1 MCPVCHH
8 YVVEEIRC
16 DRCGTLWSRTTTT
29 TRDPARPHAGRSP
42 GATRPIAP
50 EPTRGEI
57 LTACGCLL
65 FLLAAVVTLVVLLI
79 VNWSSVTSF
88 VTGSDAEPAPTPT
101 WGGPCPK
108 QLTEKIPEGAGATL
122 VAAYSRE
129 DLEER
134 YAFCRTKAG
143 KVYYFFKQK
152 NGTPYD
158 NPSEVKASDGG
169 YVVDF
174 YPQKTSYHFR
184 DSELTAYDED
194 GKELWNGDLVPE
206 ETVE

>member
-1 MCPVCHH
+1 MDPYTGRPV
-8 YVVEEIRC
+8 R
-16 DRCGTLWSRTTTT
+16 
-29 TRDPARPHAGRSP
+29 
-42 GATRPIAP
+42 

-79 VNWSSVTSF
+79 ANWSSVTSF
-88 VTGSDAEPAPTPT
+88 VTGSDSPEPAPTPT

-108 QLTEKIPEGAGATL
+108 QLSEEIPEGAGATL

-134 YAFCRTKAG
+134 YAFCRTKTG

-152 NGTPYD
+152 NGKPYD
-158 NPSEVKASDGG
+158 NPTEVKASDGG

-184 DSELTAYDED
+184 DGELKAYDED
-194 GKELWNGDLVPE
+194 GKEIWNGDLVPE